1 MAINNVFLRPIDT
14 FRASESCQFKCT
26 GLGLI
31 SLWLVMFVGCASEAD
46 VNSGATETKPVMQVN
61 SADVFTMSQGS
72 YVQTLSMKDERVKTV
87 SADASTAA
95 PQGDFQPV
103 PSGREQ
109 IMQVDS
115 ANLPA
120 VDADA
125 YVQTVPV
132 EGERL
137 PVVSSDASTAAPQ
150 ADFQTE
156 PTGIERIMQANAADL
171 PIPPQEHFEGGPVEA
186 QPMHVTPAG
195 EMEDVMTVTPKGGF
209 EKELTEAEPIYSP
222 I

>member
-1 MAINNVFLRPIDT
+1 MYT
-14 FRASESCQFKCT
+14 FGASGWCRFKCMS
-26 GLGLI
+26 LGLI
-31 SLWLVMFVGCASEAD
+31 SLGLVMFAGCASEAD

-61 SADVFTMSQGS
+61 SADVSTMTQGS
-72 YVQTLSMKDERVKTV
+72 YVQIVSMKDERVKTV
-87 SADASTAA
+87 SADASTASLQA
-95 PQGDFQPV
+95 NFQTEPT
-103 PSGREQ
+103 GMEQ

-150 ADFQTE
+150 GDFQPVPAGTE
-156 PTGIERIMQANAADL
+156 QIMQVNSADL
-171 PIPPQEHFEGGPVEA
+171 PMPPQEHFDSGPVEA

-209 EKELTEAEPIYSP
+209 EKELTEAELIYSP

>member
-1 MAINNVFLRPIDT
+1 MAIDKVFLRPVDT
-14 FRASESCQFKCT
+14 FGASEACRLKCI
-26 GLGLI
+26 GFGLI
-31 SLWLVMFVGCASEAD
+31 SLGLAMFAGCASEAD

-103 PSGREQ
+103 PAGTEQ

-137 PVVSSDASTAAPQ
+137 PVSSDASTAAPQ
-150 ADFQTE
+150 GDFQPVPAGTE
-156 PTGIERIMQANAADL
+156 QIMQVDSANL
-171 PIPPQEHFEGGPVEA
+171 PMPPQEHFESGPVEA
-186 QPMHVTPAG
+186 QLMHVTPAG